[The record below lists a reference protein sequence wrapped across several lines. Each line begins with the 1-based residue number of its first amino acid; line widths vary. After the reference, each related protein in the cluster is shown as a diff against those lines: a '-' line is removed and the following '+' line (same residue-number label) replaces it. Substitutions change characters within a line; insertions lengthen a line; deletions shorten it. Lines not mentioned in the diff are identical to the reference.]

1 VPSIVN
7 ASALGG
13 LSVIGHFGVW
23 VRHFTQPGA
32 EVFRVLR
39 KSLMYVAFGLAIEL
53 RRSVSEV
60 ASKHAST
67 KP

>member
-23 VRHFTQPGA
+23 VRHFTQPSA

-39 KSLMYVAFGLAIEL
+39 KSLMYVAVCVAIGL

-60 ASKHAST
+60 ASKHANT

>member
-1 VPSIVN
+1 MPSIVD

-13 LSVIGHFGVW
+13 LSVGGHFGVW
-23 VRHFTQPGA
+23 VRHFTQSGA

-39 KSLMYVAFGLAIEL
+39 KSLMYVAFGLAIGL
-53 RRSVSEV
+53 RRNVSEV
-60 ASKHAST
+60 ASEHANT

>member
-1 VPSIVN
+1 VPSIVD

-13 LSVIGHFGVW
+13 LSVGGHFGVW
-23 VRHFTQPGA
+23 VRHFTQSGA

-39 KSLMYVAFGLAIEL
+39 KSLMYVAFGLAIGL
-53 RRSVSEV
+53 RRNVSEV
-60 ASKHAST
+60 ASEHANT